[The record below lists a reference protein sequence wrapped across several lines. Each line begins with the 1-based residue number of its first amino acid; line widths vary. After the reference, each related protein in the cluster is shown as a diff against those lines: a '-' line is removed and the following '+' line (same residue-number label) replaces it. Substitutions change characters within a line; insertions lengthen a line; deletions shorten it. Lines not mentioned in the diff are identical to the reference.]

1 MYVLFYIFYVINVID
16 ECYWMFLIV
25 VLLWCCKYVKC
36 NVDYDGVIF
45 ILKISEND
53 KNNRN

>member
-1 MYVLFYIFYVINVID
+1 MFYIFYVINVID
-16 ECYWMFLIV
+16 ECYWMFLID

-45 ILKISEND
+45 ILKISKND